1 MKSDADVRALGLLVQ
16 VHGGAPQQR
25 QTLGRFELPTAT
37 QHLQLLRCQ
46 HEADSVTHSINIP
59 RESLELLW
67 LEPLDA
73 AIVGAQLTCAE
84 FALKKITIMQKFVF
98 AAFANN
104 IKYFDAF
111 FKLLLAEILLKF

>member
-1 MKSDADVRALGLLVQ
+1 MKSDADARALGLLVQ
-16 VHGGAPQQR
+16 VRGGATEQR
-25 QTLGRFELPTAT
+25 QTLGRFELPAAAAA

-73 AIVGAQLTCAE
+73 AIDGALLACAE
-84 FALKKITIMQKFVF
+84 FYLFESFNENTLGVGHASIAVEEDTSNF
-98 AAFANN
+98 
-104 IKYFDAF
+104 YD
-111 FKLLLAEILLKF
+111 